1 MKFSI
6 NNNIFT
12 YSVIVLSFLLMASC
26 STDNENPSPIGM
38 YVSIPDAHFEAELI
52 EQGIDSDGV
61 INQKILKT
69 DAEKVTRLDLN
80 LSSHFGEISDLTG
93 IEEFVNITFL
103 SAVGQ
108 EIHEID
114 LSSNTALD
122 TLLLSGNSLE
132 KLDIRKNPNL
142 IFLDAQSNELTS
154 IKGLSDAVNL
164 KKVNVS
170 FNNFEEFSID
180 NQSIEALLIS
190 HNLLTSI
197 DIEGALNLKNVML
210 TSNQLTELALQ
221 TNLMLETLLLSDNKL
236 SNLHLEYNFHL
247 THLYISSNSLTGLD
261 VSRNQKLI
269 DLRADRNPDL
279 TCIKIANSQEIPT
292 VSLSDHQEL
301 NTICN

>member
-108 EIHEID
+108 EIQEID

-142 IFLDAQSNELTS
+142 ILLDAQSNELTS
-154 IKGLSDAVNL
+154 IKGLSDAKNL
-164 KKVNVS
+164 KKVNLS
-170 FNNFEEFSID
+170 FNYFEEFSID

-210 TSNQLTELALQ
+210 TSNQLTELVLQ

>member
-93 IEEFVNITFL
+93 IEEFINITFL

-108 EIHEID
+108 EIQEID

-142 IFLDAQSNELTS
+142 ILLDAQSNELTS
-154 IKGLSDAVNL
+154 IKGLSDAKNL
-164 KKVNVS
+164 KKVNLS
-170 FNNFEEFSID
+170 FNYFEEFSID

-210 TSNQLTELALQ
+210 TSNQLTALDLQ

-236 SNLHLEYNFHL
+236 SNIHLEYNFHL

>member
-108 EIHEID
+108 EIQEID

-142 IFLDAQSNELTS
+142 ILLDAQSNELTS
-154 IKGLSDAVNL
+154 IKGLSDAKNL
-164 KKVNVS
+164 KKVNLS
-170 FNNFEEFSID
+170 FNYFEEFSID

-210 TSNQLTELALQ
+210 TSNQLTELVLQ

-301 NTICN
+301 YWYW